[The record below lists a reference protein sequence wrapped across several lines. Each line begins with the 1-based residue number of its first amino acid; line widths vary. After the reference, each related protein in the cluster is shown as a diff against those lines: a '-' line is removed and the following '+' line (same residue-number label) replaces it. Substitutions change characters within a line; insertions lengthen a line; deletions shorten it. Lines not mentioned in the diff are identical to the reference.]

1 MVMEKINNPFEDL
14 QGDPEFIKYTQE
26 LNAVLEDIL
35 NIEPGDHPEIPEA
48 VHRAIRVIYY
58 GAVYAVQRTD
68 TVIETMVEHAVN
80 QRITEA
86 AFFNL
91 LVRRGIVTSDQ
102 WNNIL
107 VETTEALG
115 GGQAGK
121 A

>member
-1 MVMEKINNPFEDL
+1 MVTETINNPFEDL
-14 QGDPEFIKYTQE
+14 QDDAEFIKYTQE
-26 LNAVLEDIL
+26 LNAVLKDIL
-35 NIEPGDHPEIPEA
+35 HVEPGDHPEIPEII
-48 VHRAIRVIYY
+48 HRAIKVIYY

-91 LVRRGIVTSDQ
+91 LVRRGIVTPDQ